1 MPHVEEALLATNRPA
16 TSGGKQCSFYVSN
29 FHLRCKQWHTDL
41 PFPTLQIRNFVSERR
56 RHRPRQPHPRD
67 SRFSFRPQ
75 IWSSTTALATRRRN
89 PPAVP
94 RRQGGCNIRRRGGQK
109 RYTLDANC
117 AYYFGRSPDGRV
129 DLQKIGLGEDGTA
142 AEGRKLPESASRAPK
157 LSIPVK
163 ILVDEEEPGRPGI
176 WEQRLKRRVEAAS
189 AIFEKSFHVGFHV
202 AAIGTWKSDNAI
214 TDFFDSLAEFE
225 KKVDPSP
232 GKIAIGFTS
241 QWSMAR
247 GRIHMAGTRGP
258 LHAHILV
265 REGNP
270 QINEAERLE
279 FLVHELGHYLGAAHS
294 PEPQSAMR
302 PVLGDKR
309 AGRSDFHINFDPV
322 NALAIGMITEEM
334 RRSNISKVSQLNY
347 VTRRRLEQIYVE
359 LTRAMPEDPAGFQ
372 YAGLMRTNETP
383 LALSTRQVLQ
393 QIVRAAV
400 ENRALPV
407 TAIEGSKQPARREG
421 DALTAYYVREAARA
435 ASSQPGELAAQA
447 FLLGVAIGLDSSV
460 VPPSIPGVAGLLR
473 TVESPSERQIRLAVL
488 GNPTMRGRLDLTQ
501 HFFSS
506 AFLTAAG
513 GGEPNAGAAPGC
525 GLSKAQRPS
534 GLSFKV
540 IAADRAGSRFGRS
553 LVDKRFTLQLLATS
567 FEVASYM
574 PEVDSLPD
582 GISAKD
588 LNSQYGAKTDPR
600 FLKQLREIDQ
610 RVSASSRL
618 SNRGI
623 GLRPLVQAARSA
635 SSKSSRGAKG
645 VHCPPRPPR
654 RWPVKCGRCSPSLPS
669 TIFWSA
675 STPTAASSTRWN

>member
-1 MPHVEEALLATNRPA
+1 MNPTYPA
-16 TSGGKQCSFYVSN
+16 TGRSARVLLLLLFGFATFSARADVIVLANRTQAPVGFRFVPKSGEAQQLNLPVGETMPLYLDGKADVVFAAN
-29 FHLRCKQWHTDL
+29 
-41 PFPTLQIRNFVSERR
+41 
-56 RHRPRQPHPRD
+56 
-67 SRFSFRPQ
+67 
-75 IWSSTTALATRRRN
+75 A
-89 PPAVP
+89 
-94 RRQGGCNIRRRGGQK
+94 GQK

-117 AYYFGRSPDGRV
+117 AYYFGRDKDGRV

-142 AEGRKLPESASRAPK
+142 AEGRKLPDRASRAPTVM
-157 LSIPVK
+157 IPVK

-189 AIFEKSFHVGFHV
+189 AIFEKNFHIGFRV
-202 AAIGTWKSDNAI
+202 AAFGTWKSDNSI

-225 KKVDPSP
+225 QKVDPSP
-232 GKIAIGFTS
+232 AKIAIGFTS

-270 QINEAERLE
+270 QINEPERLE

-322 NALAIGMITEEM
+322 NALAIGMISEEM
-334 RRSNISKVSQLNY
+334 RRSNVTNVTQLQY
-347 VTRRRLEQIYVE
+347 TTRRRLEQIYKE
-359 LTRAMPEDPAGFQ
+359 LSRTMPEDPAGFQ
-372 YAGLMRTNETP
+372 YAGLMRTNESP
-383 LALSTRQVLQ
+383 LAVSARQVVQ

-400 ENRALPV
+400 ENRALAV
-407 TAIEGSKQPARREG
+407 AVVEGSTRPARREG

-435 ASSQPGELAAQA
+435 AAALPAEAASQA
-447 FLLGVAIGLDSSV
+447 FLLGLAVGLDSSTA
-460 VPPSIPGVAGLLR
+460 PANLPGAAGLMR
-473 TVESPSERQIRLAVL
+473 SVETPSERQIRLTIL
-488 GNPTMRGRLDLTQ
+488 GKPTMRERLDLTQ
-501 HFFSS
+501 DFFSS
-506 AFLTAAG
+506 AFMTAT
-513 GGEPNAGAAPGC
+513 NGADATQSALLDAE
-525 GLSKAQRPS
+525 LSKAQRPV

-553 LVDKRFTLQLLATS
+553 VVDKRFPLRLLATS

-588 LNSQYGAKTDPR
+588 LSSQFGGKTDPR
-600 FLKQLREIDQ
+600 FLKQLQEIDQ
-610 RVSASSRL
+610 HVL
-618 SNRGI
+618 
-623 GLRPLVQAARSA
+623 L
-635 SSKSSRGAKG
+635 
-645 VHCPPRPPR
+645 
-654 RWPVKCGRCSPSLPS
+654 LPGYRTTGS
-669 TIFWSA
+669 VFGQ
-675 STPTAASSTRWN
+675 